1 MMPFALAVTAIAGVG
16 GIVLSRLVERV
27 VRELVLELLGE

>member
-1 MMPFALAVTAIAGVG
+1 MIDVAFIVVTLATAG

-27 VRELVLELLGE
+27 LRELVLELPGE